1 MRIKLI
7 ENEDGSWSFYNQTEK
22 RFIIENG
29 TEQECKELKKQ
40 IDDKRRKENAIRRG
54 VR

>member
-22 RFIIENG
+22 RFIIKNG